1 MKPKRKSIWICS
13 ACGNGHT
20 HTTKESAE
28 ECCVCPECGKPNP
41 TSLGGQVYCAECSA
55 IAALERAQEQLES
68 AARNYASV
76 AKNVQGTLKLPYVP
90 TRREIKKALKR

>member
-1 MKPKRKSIWICS
+1 MHER
-13 ACGNGHT
+13 GRD
-20 HTTKESAE
+20 
-28 ECCVCPECGKPNP
+28 CPA
-41 TSLGGQVYCAECSA
+41 AECRDA
-55 IAALERAQEQLES
+55 LTQIRGTTALERAQEQLES